1 MKRILLYTI
10 ILGLLWFMTIGM
22 NCEEREIEVPVLG
35 TTSHPFEVHSTNNT
49 YNTTPDSLNLSAEI
63 EQIRQDNDF
72 ISIVAI
78 LLQSVTFTITNNQSQ
93 AGTVING
100 VARVSS
106 TSFAS
111 MKDLAVLTALDLDA
125 VENVEQSPTL
135 LTDGVAE
142 INKALSPI
150 LGGSGVIYFSVGGT
164 ATPAPPP
171 DLRFDI
177 VVKVYINVIGL
188 VKTEVPVI

>member
-35 TTSHPFEVHSTNNT
+35 TTAHPFVIQSSNSS
-49 YNTTPDSLNLSAEI
+49 YNETDTIDLTAEI

-72 ISIVAI
+72 VSIVAI
-78 LLQSVTFTITNNQSQ
+78 LLQSVTFTVTNNQSQ

-111 MKDLAVLTALDLDA
+111 MSDLAVLTTLDLDA
-125 VENVEQSPTL
+125 VENVEQKPAL
-135 LTDGVAE
+135 LTDGVME

-150 LGGSGVIYFSVGGT
+150 LGGTSIIYFSVGGT

-171 DLRFDI
+171 DLKFEI